1 MEVSTVNN
9 SFLQYWP
16 YIEEQRCRGKPSGC
30 LRPRKKKN
38 KTYCKIIKY
47 RKKHSK
53 NATEKR
59 GQTKTFALGEEFKVR
74 PAFQVKVSKG
84 WSQTLLE

>member
-1 MEVSTVNN
+1 MAVYRRSTLLGKTVGV
-9 SFLQYWP
+9 FEP
-16 YIEEQRCRGKPSGC
+16 EE
-30 LRPRKKKN
+30 KKN

-59 GQTKTFALGEEFKVR
+59 GQTKTFASGEEFKVR
-74 PAFQVKVSKG
+74 PAFQVKVSKS
-84 WSQTLLE
+84 WSQTLAE